1 MRNAPQ
7 MSKKQ
12 KVKGQPKGQIKGKR
26 QAESPRATI
35 PAHLRGPLPPPHF
48 GPLNGQLSKTA
59 LDAQRIRIL
68 GDRLEGLAKHYG
80 VSDKS
85 PNKWF
90 WLSVELAK
98 EIGLFDRASKKN
110 RTVRAEDKQMELVA
124 KVDAINAERRRGIED
139 AVRILQQREPKYRK
153 MDRDT
158 EPRKTNPPRHT
169 LLRSSRKIRDSIVEF
184 IRAHAEKIL
193 PRMISAFGVE
203 LSRHLTQSTL

>member
-1 MRNAPQ
+1 M
-7 MSKKQ
+7 
-12 KVKGQPKGQIKGKR
+12 PKGQSK
-26 QAESPRATI
+26 PRATI

-48 GPLNGQLSKTA
+48 GPLNRQLSETE

-68 GDRLEGLAKHYG
+68 RARLEGLAKNYG
-80 VSDKS
+80 ISDKS

-110 RTVRAEDKQMELVA
+110 RTVRAEDKQRELVA

-139 AVRILQQREPKYRK
+139 AVRILQQREPKYKK

-158 EPRKTNPPRHT
+158 EPGKTNPLATRYY
-169 LLRSSRKIRDSIVEF
+169 E
-184 IRAHAEKIL
+184 AAEK
-193 PRMISAFGVE
+193 FGVPSWS
-203 LSRHLTQSTL
+203 LLGRTRKKIYRK